1 MTDTTR
7 TRSKQVEVENDLQTR
22 PGESQW
28 RYAWRSFRRHRLA
41 MAAGV
46 VLVILILGAIF
57 APWLTPYDYARQ
69 NRSNM
74 FGSPSLRV
82 AANAQ
87 TIDKCARPQ
96 VLWWRC
102 GAHPFGTDDLGRDI
116 LTRVLHG
123 GRVSLLVG
131 FSAAF
136 ISTLLG
142 SLIGA
147 IAGYWGRAVDAFA
160 SRLIEIMLSIPQL
173 PLLLILVALLANPG
187 VRFGAM
193 LTGVL
198 GDSKN
203 IVIIIV
209 VIILLSWMSTARLVR
224 GQIIA
229 LRERDFVEAA
239 RAIGASRVRIVF
251 RHLLPNV
258 ASVIIVQA
266 TLMTGE
272 AILIESGLSFLGLGI
287 QPPAV
292 SWGNMLSRAQGFLY
306 YPNGVYTALFPG
318 LFILLTVLCVNFV
331 GDGLRD
337 ALDPRY
343 HGRA

>member
-1 MTDTTR
+1 M
-7 TRSKQVEVENDLQTR
+7 
-22 PGESQW
+22 
-28 RYAWRSFRRHRLA
+28 F
-41 MAAGV
+41 AA
-46 VLVILILGAIF
+46 
-57 APWLTPYDYARQ
+57 
-69 NRSNM
+69 
-74 FGSPSLRV
+74 PSLSV
-82 AANAQ
+82 PDALQ
-87 TIDKCARPQ
+87 SVDKCVRPQ

-102 GAHPFGTDDLGRDI
+102 GVHPFGTDDLGRDI
-116 LTRVLHG
+116 LARVLQG
-123 GRVSLLVG
+123 GRVSLIVG

-147 IAGYWGRAVDAFA
+147 IAGYWGGALDAIA

-173 PLLLILVALLANPG
+173 PLLLILVGLLANPE
-187 VRFGAM
+187 VRFGVI
-193 LTGVL
+193 LTGLL
-198 GDSKN
+198 GDSKS
-203 IVIIIV
+203 VVMIIV

-229 LRERDFVEAA
+229 LRERDFVEAS
-239 RAIGASRVRIVF
+239 RAVGASRVRIVL

-258 ASVIIVQA
+258 TSVIIVQA

-306 YPNGVYTALFPG
+306 YPNGVYIAFFPG
-318 LFILLTVLCVNFV
+318 LFILLTVLCANFV

-343 HGRA
+343 HGRV